1 MKEEVNFKVRFFAR
15 KSRGRKTGNYIL
27 LVRVTVNSK
36 RVEIS
41 LKKEVPIDL
50 WDEKM
55 QCLKGRSQSASRF
68 NSYLDK
74 IKMRFNLIEQ
84 QLLFENKKPTA
95 ELVKA
100 RYNGDPDPDEET
112 IPTLLEL
119 YDEHNR
125 RFQELIGT
133 RNHSESTYKR
143 HLTSRTHVAAFVL
156 DHFNQEDIEWKLVN
170 PNFLNEYEHW
180 LKLKKGCN
188 HNSSMKYIVNFGKV
202 IRLAYAEGYLDRNP
216 LERFKITLEKVV
228 RNVLSES
235 EIEKIIELDLNGR
248 LDKVR
253 DCFVFSIYSGL
264 PFVDLEHLTTID
276 IYEDKKGNQWINKNR
291 YKTEVDFLTPVLPVA
306 RELIEKY
313 NDDPV
318 RLTKNSV
325 LPVPSNQKYN
335 AYLKEIA
342 DLAGINKVLTTHLAR
357 HTFATTV
364 TLNNGV
370 PIEVVSK
377 MLVHSSVKTTQIY
390 AKVREKA
397 IELSM
402 GKMMKKKK
410 KDKKKNKKNKKNGK
424 GGQA

>member
-15 KSRGRKTGNYIL
+15 KSRGRKTGNYLL

-125 RFQELIGT
+125 RFKELIGT

-143 HLTSRTHVAAFVL
+143 HLTSRSHTCDFIFEVYGKVDLPF
-156 DHFNQEDIEWKLVN
+156 EKVN
-170 PNFLNEYEHW
+170 YKFLGDYEHY
-180 LKLKKGCN
+180 LKAVRKCN
-188 HNSSMKYIVNFGKV
+188 HNSTMKYIKNLGKIINQAYGEGYIERNPFDKFKLSFENVERERLSQVEIDRMVEMDIPEKRLDRVRDLFVFCIFTGIAYGDVKALRMQHLHIDEDGTKWVKNKRLKTSVEFLVPILPIAQKV
-202 IRLAYAEGYLDRNP
+202 IDKYADHPQRLEFGQVIP
-216 LERFKITLEKVV
+216 
-228 RNVLSES
+228 
-235 EIEKIIELDLNGR
+235 EI
-248 LDKVR
+248 
-253 DCFVFSIYSGL
+253 
-264 PFVDLEHLTTID
+264 
-276 IYEDKKGNQWINKNR
+276 
-291 YKTEVDFLTPVLPVA
+291 
-306 RELIEKY
+306 
-313 NDDPV
+313 
-318 RLTKNSV
+318 
-325 LPVPSNQKYN
+325 SNQNYN
-335 AYLKEIA
+335 GYLKEVAIRCA
-342 DLAGINKVLTTHLAR
+342 IDKNLTSHMAR
-357 HTFATTV
+357 HTFATTIA
-364 TLNNGV
+364 LDNGV
-370 PIEVVSK
+370 PLEVLSK
-377 MLVHSSVKTTQIY
+377 MLGHTDTKTTQIY
-390 AKVREKA
+390 AKMQEKGIKRGMA
-397 IELSM
+397 NLLNQN
-402 GKMMKKKK
+402 
-410 KDKKKNKKNKKNGK
+410 KKKNN
-424 GGQA
+424 